1 MSVSI
6 QNDVIRA
13 LRAVCDGAGDIVTL
27 GMVQG
32 LQVSVDGRVLF
43 SLAVDPARGAA
54 LESLRQEAEA
64 AAAKVP
70 GVKEARAVLTAER
83 VSSPDPHGMS
93 KNPPLKLSI
102 KKIIAVASGK
112 GGVGK
117 STVAF
122 NLAVALA
129 RAGKKTGLLDA
140 DIYGPSVPR
149 LAGVG
154 FRKPDTKEG
163 KLQPL
168 EAHGM
173 KLMSMGFMV
182 EEEKPVIWRG
192 PMVQTALYQMLRD
205 VEWGTDDAPLDV
217 LIVDMPPGTG
227 DAQLTLAQKVP
238 LAGAVIVSTPQD
250 LALIDAR
257 KAIEMFRRT
266 GVPVLGVIENM
277 STYVCGNCGHEEHIF
292 GHGGARAEAEK
303 LGVPFLGE
311 IPLRSDIREKSD
323 AGVPVMEDYFRS
335 IVTKL

>member
-32 LQVSVDGRVLF
+32 LQVSIDGRVLF

-70 GVKEARAVLTAER
+70 GVKEARAVLTAEK

-93 KNPPLKLSI
+93 KNPPLKLPI

-266 GVPVLGVIENM
+266 DVPVLGVIENM